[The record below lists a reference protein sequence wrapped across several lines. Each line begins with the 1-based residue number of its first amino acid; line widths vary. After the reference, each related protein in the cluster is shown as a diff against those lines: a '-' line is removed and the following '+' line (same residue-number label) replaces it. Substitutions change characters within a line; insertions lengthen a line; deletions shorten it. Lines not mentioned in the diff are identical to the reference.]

1 MNGLSIAR
9 MYWLKMTSG
18 KLVFMFMYELMCF
31 NFLVSLKHPI
41 TDVPQINFVRL
52 GNINGK

>member
-9 MYWLKMTSG
+9 MYWLKMTPG
-18 KLVFMFMYELMCF
+18 KLVFMFMYELKCF
-31 NFLVSLKHPI
+31 KFLVSLKHPFI
-41 TDVPQINFVRL
+41 GLPQINFVRL